1 MDNTQVLQKQVKSLL
16 PEVVRVQE
24 FIKADDFDF
33 GYMIQ
38 EKHWVAEFFKDGK
51 LMDIRIQATDETMF
65 RFFLTQ
71 FR

>member
-1 MDNTQVLQKQVKSLL
+1 MDNTQVLQNQVKSLL

-38 EKHWVAEFFKDGK
+38 EDQWVAEFFKGDETDLK
-51 LMDIRIQATDETMF
+51 IQAADETML
-65 RFFLTQ
+65 RFALSQ
-71 FR
+71 IC